1 MRRKRE
7 KIEKN
12 EEKEENRKK
21 KKNYGHVVLDKGD
34 KYLGTKFKHA
44 IVMVYK

>member
-1 MRRKRE
+1 MKKKK
-7 KIEKN
+7 KIE
-12 EEKEENRKK
+12 KK